1 MNILKMVIFL
11 TRRCDIVKYLTAEEI
26 RRKYQNNKV
35 ILYAFEEQQ
44 KRIEEYAARGET
56 KCPVIQLVHYFIDK
70 EGNIFLDGEENG
82 FKWEE
87 VQRQDTEG
95 AILAHFKALGF
106 KKVKVG
112 QCPYLSWEGI

>member
-1 MNILKMVIFL
+1 M
-11 TRRCDIVKYLTAEEI
+11 KYLTAEEI
-26 RRKYQNNKV
+26 RRKYQNDKV

-44 KRIEEYAARGET
+44 KRIEEYAAKGET
-56 KCPVIQLVHYFIDK
+56 KCPVIQLVQYFTDK
-70 EGNIFLDGEENG
+70 DGNIFFDGEKNG

-95 AILAHFKALGF
+95 AIIAHFKALGF